1 MADINATP
9 EVTGSITIEV
19 SDTMRLFALAL
30 QLQSNIPSELY
41 DQLLTLTCKN
51 LDMVSKFCALLAES
65 NPEFHSST

>member
-19 SDTMRLFALAL
+19 SDTMRLALLAV
-30 QLQSNIPSELY
+30 ELLDVDEVLY
-41 DQLLTLTCKN
+41 RQLLTLNCKN

-65 NPEFHSST
+65 NPEFHSGT